1 MIYLE
6 VQLGMS
12 LNTHIK
18 SMFDGLPD
26 DKIMCI
32 NEKSSQLWPVVS
44 SMSSWQCWLVEAG

>member
-32 NEKSSQLWPVVS
+32 MRNPLSCGLLSV
-44 SMSSWQCWLVEAG
+44 QCPPGSVGW